1 MCVCCVCGYVC
12 RLSIHS
18 RTRPPFTV
26 CARRVYKCTIS
37 AIAFVLATGFIVY
50 GTRLLL
56 LLRRVQSS
64 SREGTNQIIKVR
76 GQL

>member
-1 MCVCCVCGYVC
+1 
-12 RLSIHS
+12 
-18 RTRPPFTV
+18 V